1 MVDQQDNSYKSGVA
15 PTQQE
20 ALDPQLSLL
29 FSLNKSLG
37 LNSKALGKLQIPL
50 NMFIGTLKGFASDA
64 IQLQRQSLAFNKNFS
79 DAVNINSDK
88 IGGLP
93 GGLKTSLESVMSFQR
108 EGFFNVS
115 KETLNL
121 ANTMKIT
128 GQSLQALV
136 GINKKLATLGTLSRS
151 QISSLNKTILENSLT
166 YGVTSESLI
175 GSINNLNE
183 GLTVLGFTGGAGA
196 TTEAL
201 TKLSARFPALG
212 DTMGALTNEILK
224 GDTGQLARLGLF
236 EDVNRLISTGAQSD
250 EDLKRIFEKIAT
262 NVAGFAPGAT
272 GIVGQRARMDFA
284 GPIGIMAKQVADG
297 FKEFARDPQQERQ
310 AKIFED
316 FRTAMETLFL
326 PIAEQVGKLATNL
339 ANMVTS
345 TARFINNI
353 IPLEHAVQALTS
365 AMLTSLAFSRIN
377 AGRQLAAQAAGGAAA
392 VQGVRLLKVFTPV
405 GLAISAGIFALTSL
419 LGNMSTSVDNL
430 AEAEADRA
438 KAEISK
444 LRDDINPTR
453 FEGLTRILINSQ
465 AAQFETLNAARTN
478 DMIGFTNDV
487 VAAVDRTTT
496 AVDDSAPSPIF
507 RRRT

>member
-1 MVDQQDNSYKSGVA
+1 
-15 PTQQE
+15 
-20 ALDPQLSLL
+20 
-29 FSLNKSLG
+29 
-37 LNSKALGKLQIPL
+37 
-50 NMFIGTLKGFASDA
+50 
-64 IQLQRQSLAFNKNFS
+64 
-79 DAVNINSDK
+79 
-88 IGGLP
+88 
-93 GGLKTSLESVMSFQR
+93 
-108 EGFFNVS
+108 
-115 KETLNL
+115 
-121 ANTMKIT
+121 
-128 GQSLQALV
+128 
-136 GINKKLATLGTLSRS
+136 
-151 QISSLNKTILENSLT
+151 
-166 YGVTSESLI
+166 
-175 GSINNLNE
+175 
-183 GLTVLGFTGGAGA
+183 
-196 TTEAL
+196 
-201 TKLSARFPALG
+201 
-212 DTMGALTNEILK
+212 
-224 GDTGQLARLGLF
+224 
-236 EDVNRLISTGAQSD
+236 
-250 EDLKRIFEKIAT
+250 
-262 NVAGFAPGAT
+262 
-272 GIVGQRARMDFA
+272 
-284 GPIGIMAKQVADG
+284 
-297 FKEFARDPQQERQ
+297 
-310 AKIFED
+310 
-316 FRTAMETLFL
+316 
-326 PIAEQVGKLATNL
+326 
-339 ANMVTS
+339 MVTS

-353 IPLEHAVQALTS
+353 IPLEYAVQALTS

>member
-1 MVDQQDNSYKSGVA
+1 MVDQQDDNYKSGVA

-20 ALDPQLSLL
+20 GLDPQLNLL
-29 FSLNKSLG
+29 ISLNKALG
-37 LNSKALGKLQIPL
+37 LNSKELGKLKIPL
-50 NMFIGTLKGFASDA
+50 DMFVGALKGFASDA

-224 GDTGQLARLGLF
+224 GDTGQLSRLGLF

-284 GPIGIMAKQVADG
+284 GPIGIMAKQVVDG
-297 FKEFARDPQQERQ
+297 FKEFARDPQEERR
-310 AKIFED
+310 AKIFEN
-316 FRTAMETLFL
+316 FQTAMETLFL
-326 PIAEQVGKLATNL
+326 PVAEQVGKLATNL

-365 AMLTSLAFSRIN
+365 MMATSLAFSRIN
-377 AGRQLAAQAAGGAAA
+377 AGRQLAAGGAAA

-405 GLAISAGIFALTSL
+405 GLAISAGIFVLTTL

-453 FEGLTRILINSQ
+453 FEGFTRILINSQ